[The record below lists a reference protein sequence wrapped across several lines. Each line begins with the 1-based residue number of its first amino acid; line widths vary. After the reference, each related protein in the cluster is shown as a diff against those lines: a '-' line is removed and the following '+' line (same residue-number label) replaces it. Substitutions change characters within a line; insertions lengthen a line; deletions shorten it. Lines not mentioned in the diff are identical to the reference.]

1 MFIISITVLVLLA
14 LAYIIYKPPAFVISQ
29 LQHRWPDVLWQV
41 STSQK
46 IIALTIDDAP
56 SEYTRE
62 IAGLLADHDAHAT
75 FFVIGA
81 QVPGN
86 EDILKDLVRA
96 GHELGN
102 HAMRDEPSRA
112 LPERTLVEQIHDVEE
127 MIQLVYEGVD
137 PGRPVPKYFRPGSGF
152 FSDNMRAMAQR
163 LGYRIVLGSIYP
175 HDPQIKAWK
184 MNAAHILSMIKPG
197 GIIIC
202 HDRRSWTLPMLQTVL
217 PAIKA
222 KGYRI
227 VSISELLKETAAES
241 IRG

>member
-1 MFIISITVLVLLA
+1 MLIVITVLLVVIV

-41 STSQK
+41 STSQN

-56 SEYTRE
+56 SKFTKE
-62 IAGLLADHDAHAT
+62 IASLLAEHEVHAT

-81 QVPGN
+81 QVPGY
-86 EDILKDLVRA
+86 EDVLKDLVRA

-127 MIQLVYEGVD
+127 MIQSAYEAVE
-137 PGRPVPKYFRPGSGF
+137 PGRAVPKYFRPGSGF
-152 FSDNMRAMAQR
+152 FSDSMRAMAQR

-175 HDPQIKAWK
+175 HDPQIRAWK

-202 HDRRSWTLPMLQTVL
+202 HDRRSWTIPMLQTVL

-227 VSISELLKETAAES
+227 VSISELLKEAAAE
-241 IRG
+241 IGRN